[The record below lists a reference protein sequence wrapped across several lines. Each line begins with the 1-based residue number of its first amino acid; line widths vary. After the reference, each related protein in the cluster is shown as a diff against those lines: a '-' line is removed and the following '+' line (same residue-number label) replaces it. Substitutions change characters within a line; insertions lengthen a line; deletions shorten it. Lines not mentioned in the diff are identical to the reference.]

1 MTHATRSSPPGVG
14 GLLRDWRRRRRLSQL
29 DLALEAD
36 VSTRHLSFVETGRAK
51 PSAEMVLR
59 LAEQLDVPLRERN
72 ELLLAAGYAPAYGSR
87 DLDEPVMDSVR
98 DALER
103 LLAGHEPYPALAVD
117 RHWGM
122 IAANRA
128 IALLTAGVAAHL
140 LEPPVNVLRL
150 ALHPD
155 GLAPRIANF
164 PQWRAHL
171 LDRLG
176 RQAVR
181 SGDPALAALHDE
193 LAAYPSGG
201 RAPSL
206 DADAAE
212 IAVPLRIRHGDHEL
226 TFISTVTTFGTAVDI
241 TVSELSIESF
251 FPADAATA
259 ELLRVAATAA
269 DA

>member
-1 MTHATRSSPPGVG
+1 
-14 GLLRDWRRRRRLSQL
+14 
-29 DLALEAD
+29 
-36 VSTRHLSFVETGRAK
+36 
-51 PSAEMVLR
+51 
-59 LAEQLDVPLRERN
+59 
-72 ELLLAAGYAPAYGSR
+72 
-87 DLDEPVMDSVR
+87 MDSVR
-98 DALER
+98 EALDR

-122 IAANRA
+122 VAANRA
-128 IALLTAGVAAHL
+128 VALLTGDVAAHL

-155 GLAPRIANF
+155 GLAPRCANL
-164 PQWRAHL
+164 PKWRAHL

-181 SGDPALAALHDE
+181 SGDRALAALHDE
-193 LAAYPSGG
+193 LAAYPGG
-201 RAPSL
+201 GGTPPI

-212 IAVPLRIRHGDHEL
+212 IAIPLRLRHGDREL

-259 ELLRVAATAA
+259 ELLRAAAAATTAAA